1 MDHEQMLEGILSSIQ
16 QGIAAY
22 DECLQLV
29 AWNTRFL
36 ELREY
41 PEGLIFEGQSLEAL
55 IRYDAERGEFGEGD
69 PDEIVAGLMERARRF
84 EPHSFERVRRDGSY
98 IEVKG
103 GPLPGG
109 GFVSTYSDITE
120 RVQAR
125 EQLLRQMEELKEARQ
140 ETLDMMEKA
149 EANRKRAEELREK
162 AESATR
168 AKDLFLATMSHEI
181 RTPMNGVVG
190 MIDLLVHTPL
200 DGDQRQMTSTI
211 RDSAFSLL
219 TIINDILDFS
229 KIEAGR
235 MDLEMIPLSVVEL
248 VDGVGETMGPNAS
261 GKELEFFTYCD
272 PSIPPKVLGDP
283 VRLRQIL
290 FNLLGNA
297 VKFTENGRVTM
308 RADLVE
314 AGPGTA
320 TVRYQ
325 IEDQGIGMSDDQI
338 KCLFQPFQQ
347 ADTSTT
353 RRFGGTGLGL
363 TIVRRLVDLMGGTI
377 EVESTPGAGSTFVMT
392 LTHDIAQT
400 GSAEAAEAEIAKHL
414 EGLRVLSLVPR
425 DDFRRDIAKTYP
437 ELHGAQVC
445 LVHEPGEVI
454 HALRTACKN
463 RQPYDAVT
471 IGLETVTAT
480 TTEIVRQIREDPDLC
495 KTGVIAETRSCDIGK
510 PFAVPGVSTV
520 PATPLTARNL
530 VTALADAVG
539 RAPFAAA
546 GHETDSGL
554 ERREVPSIE
563 EAVANHELILV
574 VEDNKTNQDVIR
586 RQLNLLGYQCE
597 IAEDGEAGLSAIR
610 SGRYAI
616 ALSDVHMPKLDGF
629 EMTQAVRA
637 EEVDGFNR
645 FPIIAITANAL
656 EGEAAKCLAAGMDD
670 YLPKPLEM
678 AKLKSLLKRWLPHV
692 TETVGETERGG
703 NTTSAVSDRGAASA
717 MDSKASGAVIDLAPL
732 MEIFGDD
739 EDTIKEV
746 LADFV
751 DPAKE
756 TTAEI
761 EAAFESKSA
770 EDVRAASHKL
780 KSSARSVG
788 AIALADLCQTLETA
802 GKAGDWETIN
812 AAFAQMHAVLGQVVA
827 EIQTLSQEAEGRD
840 G

>member
-1 MDHEQMLEGILSSIQ
+1 MNHEQMLEGVLASIQ
-16 QGIAAY
+16 QGIAAF
-22 DECLQLV
+22 DDCLKLV
-29 AWNTRFL
+29 AWNDRFL

-41 PEGLIFEGQSLEAL
+41 PEDLIFEGQSLEAL
-55 IRYDAERGEFGEGD
+55 IRYDAERGEFGDGD

-84 EPHSFERVRRDGSY
+84 EPHSFERIRRDGSY

-125 EQLLRQMEELKEARQ
+125 QQLLEQMEELKEARQ
-140 ETLDMMEKA
+140 ATLTMMEKA
-149 EANRKRAEELREK
+149 EANRKKAEELREK

-200 DGDQRQMTSTI
+200 DADQRQMTSTI

-235 MDLEMIPLSVVEL
+235 MDLETIPLSIGEL

-261 GKELEFFTYCD
+261 SKGLEFFTYCD
-272 PSIPPKVLGDP
+272 PAIPPRVLGDP

-297 VKFTENGRVTM
+297 VKFTEKGRVTM

-314 AGPGTA
+314 AGQATA

-325 IEDQGIGMSDDQI
+325 IEDQGIGLSAAQI
-338 KCLFQPFQQ
+338 KSLFQPFQQ

-377 EVESTPGAGSTFVMT
+377 EVQSTLGVGSTFLVT
-392 LTHDIAQT
+392 LTHDLAAS
-400 GSAEAAEAEIAKHL
+400 GSVEL
-414 EGLRVLSLVPR
+414 EGAPPDKDLEGVRVLSLVPR
-425 DDFRRDIAKTYP
+425 DDLRRSIAQAYP
-437 ELHGAQVC
+437 ELYGAHVR
-445 LVHEPGEVI
+445 LVHEPDEVVE
-454 HALRTACKN
+454 ALREAFRN
-463 RQPYDAVT
+463 GLAYDVLT
-471 IGLETVTAT
+471 ICLEAGLST
-480 TTEIVRQIREDPDLC
+480 TSGLVQQIRHDPDFGGI
-495 KTGVIAETRSCDIGK
+495 GVVVETRSCDIGK
-510 PFAVPGVSTV
+510 PCPVPGVSTV
-520 PATPLTARNL
+520 SATPLTSRNL
-530 VTALADAVG
+530 LAALASAAG
-539 RAPFAAA
+539 RKTSAAA
-546 GHETDSGL
+546 RLDVDGGL
-554 ERREVPSIE
+554 ERRALPSLE
-563 EAVANHELILV
+563 EAVASRELILV

-597 IAEDGEAGLSAIR
+597 IAGDGEAGLLAIR
-610 SGRYAI
+610 SGRFAL

-637 EEVDGFNR
+637 QEGGSVAR

-656 EGEAAKCLAAGMDD
+656 EGEAARCLGAGMDD

-678 AKLKSLLKRWLPHV
+678 PKLKALLKRWLPHV
-692 TETVGETERGG
+692 GENEPQTARDA
-703 NTTSAVSDRGAASA
+703 NTSSAASGGSEGCDTA
-717 MDSKASGAVIDLAPL
+717 TLARKTALDLSPL
-732 MEIFGDD
+732 RDIFGNDQ
-739 EDTIKEV
+739 DTIKEV
-746 LADFV
+746 LSDFV
-751 DPAKE
+751 DPATE
-756 TTAEI
+756 TVAEI
-761 EAAFESKSA
+761 AAAFDSESA

-788 AIALADLCQTLETA
+788 AFALADLCQTLEDA
-802 GKAGDWETIN
+802 GKADDWAAIN
-812 AAFAQMHAVLGQVVA
+812 AAFPELHPLLTQVVGA
-827 EIQTLSQEAEGRD
+827 IHELSQETAGQD